1 MQTSLVI
8 DDRQQELWDP
18 LESKRSSIEYDWNDP
33 NDPPSLKPP
42 EIARMCA
49 QFYSEMAPMQRLWWL
64 CRDVITN
71 FRAYTPSDIVIRA
84 GMEMAYFNRVRDVSF
99 NITLPQYRNAS
110 ARLEVTLPSWGAVS
124 ASDAIEDLMRAAAD
138 EQALQYY
145 ARRGELPYAT
155 MEMIDWGIMF
165 GTSAMLTIMNGDNLQ
180 PEVFGPDRIRAE
192 PAIAKPEDSRFLAVS
207 RVTTKGQLRQ
217 KFPDKQDVIDQAPP
231 PLQQLNWWSGYQRMA
246 PDRIEV
252 LEVYLRSGHWFLMCG
267 SGGAVLASGWTPQRC
282 MPLEIHKYTAVPFD
296 FWGVGL
302 VEQALPGQYAYSA
315 SWNQILTNARL
326 MSNPKILI
334 AHNSGVA
341 PDAFTSR
348 AGEKVYH
355 RAGMAPQ
362 PWQGLPLPQ
371 YAVQLPASA
380 ASALADSTGIHG
392 TSQGK
397 RTPGIV
403 TGRAV
408 EAVVANDEVQ
418 FGVTKRNIKRL
429 LERHGRTALL
439 YMQAYYPESK
449 FIREFDRYGS
459 AIGKM
464 VRSGDLSHDPQV
476 FIEADTLFRD
486 DVEARQ
492 QRIMQFAQM
501 GAIQP
506 ADAIK
511 LIQDNRDPLRAQKP
525 IADYV
530 AAKRALDEVIKS
542 GFEVQDL
549 RQTNPD
555 GTPVMRKTVKFYP
568 NDNFPIFAEVAGQFI
583 RSDEFYALPVDK
595 QDAVD
600 AYYMDILQM
609 MSPNPAPQEGGA
621 APAPGGGGA
630 PAPKMKLP
638 VGAPPANVNAQGNA
652 GTAGMTDNAAQQVEV
667 QNAKPEGADEY
678 SK

>member
-1 MQTSLVI
+1 MQTSLTV
-8 DDRQQELWDP
+8 DERQNDLWNP
-18 LESKRSSIEYDWNDP
+18 AETQKSSIEYDWNDP

-84 GMEMAYFNRVRDVSF
+84 GMEMAYFNRIRDVSF
-99 NITLPQYRNAS
+99 NITLPQFRNAS
-110 ARLEVTLPSWGAVS
+110 ARLEVTLPSWGAYA
-124 ASDAIEDLMRAAAD
+124 ASDSIEDLMRAAAD
-138 EQALQYY
+138 EQALDYY
-145 ARRGELPYAT
+145 SRRGELSYAA

-165 GTSAMLTIMNGDNLQ
+165 GTSAMLAAMEGDNLK

-192 PAIAKPEDSRFLAVS
+192 PAIARPEDSRFLAVS

-252 LEVYLRSGHWFLMCG
+252 LEVYCRSGHWFLMCG
-267 SGGAVLASGWTPQRC
+267 SGGAVLASGWTPQGC
-282 MPLEIHKYTAVPFD
+282 MPLEIHKYTSVPFD

-334 AHNSGVA
+334 AHNSGIA

-348 AGEKVYH
+348 AGEKIYH
-355 RAGMAPQ
+355 RAGMEPR

-380 ASALADSTGIHG
+380 ASAMSDSTGIHG

-408 EAVVANDEVQ
+408 DAMVANDEVQ
-418 FGVTKRNIKRL
+418 FGVTKRNIKKI
-429 LERHGRTALL
+429 LERHGRVALL
-439 YMQAYYPESK
+439 YMQAYYPQEK
-449 FIREFDRYGS
+449 FIRQFDRYGS
-459 AIGKM
+459 AIGKL
-464 VRSGDLSHDPQV
+464 VRSEDLSQDPQV

-501 GAIQP
+501 GAIPPQ
-506 ADAIK
+506 DAIK

-525 IADYV
+525 IADFV
-530 AAKRALDEVIKS
+530 DAKRALDAVIKN
-542 GFEVQDL
+542 GFQVQDL
-549 RQTNPD
+549 RQLGPD
-555 GTPVMRKTVKFYP
+555 GQPVMRKTVKFYP
-568 NDNFPIFAEVAGQFI
+568 NDNFQVFAQVTGEFI
-583 RSDEFYALPVDK
+583 RSDAFYALPVEK

-600 AYYMDILQM
+600 EYYRDLLQM
-609 MSPNPAPQEGGA
+609 MAPPGPPEA
-621 APAPGGGGA
+621 AGAPGGGS
-630 PAPKMKLP
+630 PPKMPPQP
-638 VGAPPANVNAQGNA
+638 VGAPPSNANAQGNA
-652 GTAGMTDNAAQQVEV
+652 GPASSADNLARKIEV
-667 QNAKPEGADEY
+667 QNAKPEGSDEF

>member
-1 MQTSLVI
+1 MQTSLTI
-8 DDRQQELWDP
+8 DDQQQDLWNP
-18 LESKRSSIEYDWNDP
+18 AESQKSSIEYDWNDP

-42 EIARMCA
+42 EIARMCS
-49 QFYSEMAPMQRLWWL
+49 QFYNEMAPMQRLWWL

-99 NITLPQYRNAS
+99 NITLPQFRNAS
-110 ARLEVTLPSWGAVS
+110 ARLEMTHPSWGAIA
-124 ASDAIEDLMRAAAD
+124 ASDSIDDLMRASAD
-138 EQALQYY
+138 EQALHYY
-145 ARRGELPYAT
+145 CRRGEVPYAA
-155 MEMIDWGIMF
+155 MEMVDWGIMF
-165 GTSAMLTIMNGDNLQ
+165 GTSAMLAVMDGDNLK

-192 PAIAKPEDSRFLAVS
+192 PAIARPEDSRFLAVS
-207 RVTTKGQLRQ
+207 RVTTKTQLKQ
-217 KFPDKQDVIDQAPP
+217 KFPDKEDVINQAPP

-252 LEVYLRSGHWFLMCG
+252 LEVYCRSGHWFLMCG

-282 MPLEIHKYTAVPFD
+282 MPLEIHKYGSVPFD

-334 AHNSGVA
+334 PHNSGIA

-348 AGEKVYH
+348 AGEKVYY
-355 RAGMAPQ
+355 RQGMAPQ

-392 TSQGK
+392 ASQGK
-397 RTPGIV
+397 RTPGVV

-408 EAVVANDEVQ
+408 EAIVSNDEVQ
-418 FGVTKRNIKRL
+418 FGITKRNIKRL
-429 LERHGRTALL
+429 MERHGRTALL
-439 YMQAYYPESK
+439 YMQAYYPQEK
-449 FIREFDRYGS
+449 FVRQFDRYGS
-459 AIGKM
+459 AIGTM
-464 VRSGDLSHDPQV
+464 VRSGDLSQDPQV

-501 GAIQP
+501 GAIP
-506 ADAIK
+506 PPDAIK
-511 LIQDNRDPLRAQKP
+511 LIQNNRDPLRPQKP

-530 AAKRALDEVIKS
+530 AAKRALDAVVRN
-542 GFEVQDL
+542 GFQVVD
-549 RQTNPD
+549 TTKFNPD
-555 GTPVMRKTVKFYP
+555 GTPSMRKTVKFYP
-568 NDNFPIFAEVAGQFI
+568 NDNFPIFAEVAGQYI
-583 RSDEFYALPVDK
+583 RSDEFYALPIEK

-600 AYYMDILQM
+600 MYYQDILNM
-609 MSPNPAPQEGGA
+609 MAPPPAPE
-621 APAPGGGGA
+621 APGGGM
-630 PAPKMKLP
+630 PKIPQP
-638 VGAPPANVNAQGNA
+638 VGAPAGNA
-652 GTAGMTDNAAQQVEV
+652 NAVGNQRAPNAAQEMERQLEV
-667 QNAKPEGADEY
+667 KAAQPEGADEF

>member
-8 DDRQQELWDP
+8 DDKQQDLWNPADLKP
-18 LESKRSSIEYDWNDP
+18 SQSSIEYDWNDP

-42 EIARMCA
+42 EIARMCS
-49 QFYSEMAPMQRLWWL
+49 QFYNEMAPMQRLWWL

-99 NITLPQYRNAS
+99 NITLPQFRNAS
-110 ARLEVTLPSWGAVS
+110 ARLEVTTPSWGAYA
-124 ASDAIEDLMRAAAD
+124 ASDAIEDLMRASAD
-138 EQALQYY
+138 EQALDYY
-145 ARRGELPYAT
+145 CRRGEVPYAV

-165 GTSAMLTIMNGDNLQ
+165 GTSALLAVMDGDNLK

-207 RVTTKGQLRQ
+207 RVTTKSQLKQ
-217 KFPDKQDVIDQAPP
+217 KFPDKEDVINQAPP

-252 LEVYLRSGHWFLMCG
+252 LEVYCRSGHWFLMCG

-282 MPLEIHKYTAVPFD
+282 MPLEIHKYTSVPFD
-296 FWGVGL
+296 FWGVGM

-334 AHNSGVA
+334 AHNSGIA

-348 AGEKVYH
+348 AGEKIYH

-362 PWQGLPLPQ
+362 AWQGLPLPQ

-408 EAVVANDEVQ
+408 DAIVANDEVQ
-418 FGVTKRNIKRL
+418 FGVTKRNIKKIM
-429 LERHGRTALL
+429 ERHGRTALL
-439 YMQAYYPESK
+439 YMQAYYPQEK
-449 FIREFDRYGS
+449 FIKQFDRYGS
-459 AIGKM
+459 AIGTM
-464 VRSGDLSHDPQV
+464 IRGENLSQDPQV

-501 GAIQP
+501 GAISP
-506 ADAIK
+506 PDAIK

-525 IADYV
+525 IADFI
-530 AAKRALDEVIKS
+530 AAKRALDAVIRN
-542 GFEVQDL
+542 GFQMQDM
-549 RQTNPD
+549 RQPVGPD
-555 GTPVMRKTVKFYP
+555 GMPVMRKTVKFYP

-583 RSDEFYALPVDK
+583 RSDEFYALPVEK

-600 AYYMDILQM
+600 AYYQDILQM
-609 MSPNPAPQEGGA
+609 MTPA
-621 APAPGGGGA
+621 APGAPESQAASGGA
-630 PAPKMKLP
+630 PKAPPMP
-638 VGAPPANVNAQGNA
+638 VGAPQANANAQGNA
-652 GTAGMTDNAAQQVEV
+652 GASSSAEDMSRKVEV
-667 QNAKPEGADEY
+667 QNAKPEGADEF